1 MCTGFGKPAGL
12 ETVWRCKLVEM
23 TGAVKLRA
31 GGSLLQQIPN
41 DPRHLEALLDFY
53 AGAGVDCFLQDEPVD
68 WVALTRAQA
77 AQRALAG
84 QQAAAPTPAQQP
96 RQHAP
101 AGNFQG
107 QTGSPVPAAPVA
119 PQAISVPPA
128 VAGQAPV
135 LPDREIIAAAR
146 DLAASAPT
154 LEELRNCL
162 GGFDGC
168 NLKLTAKKLVFADG
182 NPQAKLMFVGEAPGR
197 DEDLQGLPFVG
208 RSGQLL
214 DRMLGAIGLDRS
226 SAYIANVVPWRP
238 PGNRTPTPQ
247 ETEICKP
254 FILRQIELVN
264 PDVLVF
270 LGAASAKTLLGVQD
284 GIRKMRGRW
293 MTYPCKGRE
302 ISAIATYH
310 PAYLLRSPLE
320 KRLSWRD
327 FLAIKQ
333 KLEEKSAH

>member
-1 MCTGFGKPAGL
+1 MGGAYACTGSAACAGRSAGSSPNACSTAPATGPGRQFPGADRL
-12 ETVWRCKLVEM
+12 SGSGSSRCSPGDFRAARSC
-23 TGAVKLRA
+23 GASA
-31 GGSLLQQIPN
+31 G
-41 DPRHLEALLDFY
+41 
-53 AGAGVDCFLQDEPVD
+53 
-68 WVALTRAQA
+68 
-77 AQRALAG
+77 LAG
-84 QQAAAPTPAQQP
+84 QGDNRRSQ
-96 RQHAP
+96 
-101 AGNFQG
+101 
-107 QTGSPVPAAPVA
+107 
-119 PQAISVPPA
+119 
-128 VAGQAPV
+128 
-135 LPDREIIAAAR
+135 
-146 DLAASAPT
+146 DLAATAPT
-154 LEELRNCL
+154 LEELRSCL
-162 GGFDGC
+162 SGFDGC

-333 KLEEKSAH
+333 KLEEKAAQ

>member
-1 MCTGFGKPAGL
+1 MQQNSI
-12 ETVWRCKLVEM
+12 ETR
-23 TGAVKLRA
+23 
-31 GGSLLQQIPN
+31 Q
-41 DPRHLEALLDFY
+41 LEALLDFY
-53 AGAGVDCFLQDEPVD
+53 LEAGVDSFPGDDRVD
-68 WVALTRAQA
+68 WFELTR
-77 AQRALAG
+77 
-84 QQAAAPTPAQQP
+84 QQAALRQQGQEPRPAAQAPSGPAADSTDARDTRHSQFAPPAKTIPAQP
-96 RQHAP
+96 TAP
-101 AGNFQG
+101 SSG
-107 QTGSPVPAAPVA
+107 Q
-119 PQAISVPPA
+119 PA
-128 VAGQAPV
+128 VI
-135 LPDREIIAAAR
+135 PDREIVGAAR
-146 DLAASAPT
+146 DLAATAAT
-154 LEELRNCL
+154 LDDLRSCL
-162 GGFDGC
+162 EAFDGC

-182 NPQAKLMFVGEAPGR
+182 NPDARLMFVGEAPGR
-197 DEDLQGLPFVG
+197 DEDFQGKPFVG

-214 DRMLGAIGLDRS
+214 DSMLTAIGLDRS

-254 FILRQIELVN
+254 FIQRQIELVN

-293 MTYPCKGRE
+293 MQYPCNGKQ

-327 FLAIKQ
+327 FLSIRE
-333 KLEEKSAH
+333 KLTSQ

>member
-1 MCTGFGKPAGL
+1 MPFRCT
-12 ETVWRCKLVEM
+12 LVEM
-23 TGAVKLRA
+23 TGVVKLRA
-31 GGSLLQQIPN
+31 GGSHLQQIPN

-53 AGAGVDCFLQDEPVD
+53 AGAGVDCFLQDDPVD

-77 AQRALAG
+77 AQRAQAG
-84 QQAAAPTPAQQP
+84 SQVASSAQPQQP
-96 RQHAP
+96 RQQTP
-101 AGNFQG
+101 ASNFQG
-107 QTGSPVPAAPVA
+107 QATAPPVPAAPIA
-119 PQAISVPPA
+119 AQIGAVPPA
-128 VAGQAPV
+128 SMGQSPV

-154 LEELRNCL
+154 LDELRNCL
-162 GGFDGC
+162 SAFEGC

-182 NPQAKLMFVGEAPGR
+182 NPEAKLMFVGEAPGR

-214 DRMLGAIGLDRS
+214 DRMLAAIGLDRS

-333 KLEEKSAH
+333 KLGEKAAD